1 MGLPMFYMTAALIFS
16 LLLLTN
22 GLIQIPGPRSVSKRQ
37 GPSSATLAT
46 RHDKAIRETVLI
58 DLLGSVSY
66 PELRSI
72 QKPTL
77 LKYIFRKQRNV
88 QHRLDAKWTWSDA
101 PNLDGLFRG
110 RLGLDRPSHL
120 NGAIKFFV
128 TKVPRLGEC
137 SLFRAIH
144 ALKGWSLA
152 PPALQRL
159 PRPLEA
165 PVLISGL
172 LMLHQ
177 PRDVVIRSFLA
188 LISYL
193 QPCESIRQVWQPARP
208 TLSSQCRGLVLNPL
222 ESEVPGETTSD
233 VLTLPATSRQPLA
246 PLGSHSHGQFVQAL
260 KNAVALLDMGGTS
273 RGHFQ
278 KQ

>member
-1 MGLPMFYMTAALIFS
+1 MGLPMFYMTAAFIFS

-77 LKYIFRKQRNV
+77 LKYIFHKQRNV
-88 QHRLDAKWTWSDA
+88 QYRLDAKWTWSDA
-101 PNLDGLFRG
+101 PNLDQLFRG

-120 NGAIKFFV
+120 NAAIKFFV

-144 ALKGWSLA
+144 ALKGSSLA

-172 LMLHQ
+172 LLLHQ
-177 PRDVVIRSFLA
+177 PRDMVIRSFLA
-188 LISYL
+188 VISYI
-193 QPCESIRQVWQPARP
+193 QPRESIRQV
-208 TLSSQCRGLVLNPL
+208 
-222 ESEVPGETTSD
+222 
-233 VLTLPATSRQPLA
+233 
-246 PLGSHSHGQFVQAL
+246 
-260 KNAVALLDMGGTS
+260 
-273 RGHFQ
+273 
-278 KQ
+278 